1 LALILL
7 VGFPLCAMGADG
19 RTKLTFSVD
28 APFSEVVRKMDT
40 EGSLARVLLS
50 QGIQLLDFEVADRG
64 FSFQT
69 RTLNAQIDIEGLVP
83 RFSRSPA
90 DIRQTTQLGT
100 SRAKLEFLLLE
111 PIGQLAEQ
119 HYVLEFTA
127 EDERTT
133 ISMEIYSRVFVP
145 QRRLR
150 CVRRL
155 INRVA
160 RRRVAAEL
168 QQAIVDLRET
178 ISQVVSEDRP
188 ADAKSILLF

>member
-1 LALILL
+1 
-7 VGFPLCAMGADG
+7 MGADG

-40 EGSLARVLLS
+40 EGSLSRVLQS
-50 QGIQLLDFEVADRG
+50 QSIQLLDYEVADRG

-90 DIRQTTQLGT
+90 DIRQTAELGT
-100 SRAKLEFLLLE
+100 SRAKLEFTLLKPL
-111 PIGQLAEQ
+111 GQLAEQ
-119 HYVLEFTA
+119 HYVLEFAA

-133 ISMEIYSRVFVP
+133 ISMEVYSRVFVP

-168 QQAIVDLRET
+168 QQAVVDLRGA
-178 ISQVVSEDRP
+178 ISLIVSEDRP
-188 ADAKSILLF
+188 PDAKSILLF